1 MFDLTVKPD
10 LPAHVPGARKGEE
23 EIKRMG
29 PEPGREGSG
38 RTARDATSINADK
51 RNPIDPRMPNIPP
64 A

>member
-1 MFDLTVKPD
+1 MLGLKVKPD
-10 LPAHVPGARKGEE
+10 LPAHTPGTRRGEE
-23 EIKRMG
+23 EVKRSG
-29 PEPGREGSG
+29 REPGRERPG